1 MPIPS
6 TDTDVDFDA
15 RAIAPVR
22 CGTPAMAA
30 LLVAIG
36 ESAAASK
43 AAGENPFPAIDL
55 ARASRLGAVR
65 VPLDDGG
72 GGCTVR
78 EYFAM
83 LIELAAADSDVAQI
97 LRSHFWFVE
106 VQMRAPDETVRTRWL
121 ERVVAGEIVGNAVTE
136 IASHDPI
143 GSYVMQTRLDPAD
156 GGYVLNGTKYF
167 CTGSLFSDWVLVL
180 ASTPGGEVTTAVVP
194 CDREGVTLE
203 DDWDG
208 VGQRFTASGT
218 GRFEDVA
225 VAAEEVLRHAASSD
239 GTVDDT
245 PVPTDSYVGAQF
257 LQLILTAIVVGN
269 MRNVVTDGIRLVRT
283 RKRTFTH
290 ASADTTAA
298 DPQFQEMI
306 GRLSSSTLAAE
317 AIVLA
322 AAGAQDQAL
331 ESSNSGE
338 IDFELAHRA
347 SLLSAQAKVFVDEI
361 APRAASLMYELGGAS
376 ATVRTTGLDEHWR
389 NIVTL
394 SAHNPAAFKAR
405 AIGDYL
411 VNGTEL
417 PTNLY
422 F

>member
-1 MPIPS
+1 MS
-6 TDTDVDFDA
+6 ASDANVDFDA
-15 RAIAPVR
+15 SAIAPVR
-22 CGTPAMAA
+22 CGTPAMDA
-30 LLVAIG
+30 LLAAIG
-36 ESAAASK
+36 ESATASK
-43 AAGENPFPAIDL
+43 AAGENPFPAIAL
-55 ARASRLGAVR
+55 ARDARLGAIR
-65 VPLDDGG
+65 VPADDGG
-72 GGCTVR
+72 GGCTVP
-78 EYFAM
+78 EFFAM
-83 LIELAAADSDVAQI
+83 LIDLAAADSDVAQI
-97 LRSHFWFVE
+97 LRSHFWFIE
-106 VQMRAPDETVRTRWL
+106 TQMRAPDETVRRRWL
-121 ERVVAGEIVGNAVTE
+121 ERAVAGEIFGNAVTE
-136 IASHDPI
+136 IGSEDPI
-143 GSYVMQTRLDPAD
+143 GSYVLQTRLDPVD
-156 GGYVLNGTKYF
+156 DGYVLNGTKYF

-180 ASTPGGEVTTAVVP
+180 ASTPEGDLASVLVP

-218 GRFEDVA
+218 GRFEEVA
-225 VAAEEVLRHAASSD
+225 VAEEEVLRNPASSD
-239 GTVDDT
+239 SAADD
-245 PVPTDSYVGAQF
+245 PPLPTDSYIAAQF

-269 MRNVVTDGIRLVRT
+269 MRNVVADGIRLVRT

-290 ASADTTAA
+290 ASADTIAA

-317 AIVLA
+317 AIVLTA
-322 AAGAQDQAL
+322 AEAQGHAL
-331 ESSNSGE
+331 ASDKSGE
-338 IDFELAHRA
+338 RDFELAHHA

-376 ATVRTTGLDEHWR
+376 ATVRTTKLDEHWR

-417 PTNLY
+417 PANLY